1 MEAIASNPDD
11 FSSDIPSLK
20 KRIKYCKNPM
30 ERKSL
35 ERQLND
41 AYKAM
46 KKRGDNMGCDIH
58 VCCEYK
64 NYEGKWINCDHF
76 RLNPYYEEGYE
87 DEPKMNI
94 VPIFDNRNYALFAT
108 LAGVRNYGYV
118 TPISD
123 PRGLPD
129 DVHPLTKK
137 ISDDWGSDGHS
148 HSYYTLKELID
159 YTHTAPTVTY
169 SGMITKEQ
177 AKDLDEYNIYP
188 TSWCQWTSNEW
199 ITLKELGQRRMII

>member
-1 MEAIASNPDD
+1 
-11 FSSDIPSLK
+11 
-20 KRIKYCKNPM
+20 
-30 ERKSL
+30 
-35 ERQLND
+35 
-41 AYKAM
+41 
-46 KKRGDNMGCDIH
+46 MGCDIH

-188 TSWCQWTSNEW
+188 TSWCQWTSNELDYVKRTW
-199 ITLKELGQRRMII
+199 TTPDDNLDPLIDAMKQRCAEVNYIHSWNKEYENRIKREANNFRIVFWFDN